1 MYQKIKAYIPLFL
14 CEFYWNITYIIY
26 RFGVIEWP
34 LKKDKKVLIFILL
47 CDFCFALGYLL
58 RTRKTCYDNKRE
70 FQTSQQYLEKIL
82 FMCNFIGILAAIPNS
97 IRYTGNWYPRLLVN
111 IHNAGDTY
119 LNMVSQISTKTSI
132 NFIAFFDIFVFL
144 IPPLTMFTWDIL
156 NKKLRITGVIL
167 SVYYLIIYC
176 SSGRNMPS
184 VLFMISIIITYF
196 VYVCSNW
203 KISKRTLLRNTI
215 IVLGTI
221 ALGIGMFQLNLSSR
235 TYYDKNVENELQA
248 KGEEKISDSLIYDD
262 LQNTETSN
270 NLTDFEEKEGELQK
284 SDSISDDDQEKTKD
298 EEKISDSL
306 IYDDLQ
312 NTETSNNL
320 TDFEEKEGE
329 LQKSDSISD
338 DDQEKTDEEIYLKY
352 KDLVIL
358 QEQAEKCEEVSQ
370 IFPMYANPY
379 TKAYVNI
386 NDFTY
391 KHIPDSLKFIYV
403 MGDQYLCGNY
413 HVLSVGLRM
422 DFKWTYGIGF
432 SEFLMDYLQR
442 FTGIDVKGRSYG
454 SRAMALTEPSIV
466 STYGWSTAY
475 VQMAGDV
482 GFIGVILLF
491 GALGYI
497 CSFVWNDAIQYNN
510 IYAVP
515 FIIQMAVLL
524 LAIPINCITFNSGGY
539 FVNFWGTFF
548 LWIFA
553 KKKERKKERKKDKC
567 ARNR

>member
-1 MYQKIKAYIPLFL
+1 MYKKIKTYIPLIL
-14 CEFYWNITYIIY
+14 CELYWNMTYIIY
-26 RFGVIEWP
+26 RFGAIEWP

-248 KGEEKISDSLIYDD
+248 
-262 LQNTETSN
+262 
-270 NLTDFEEKEGELQK
+270 
-284 SDSISDDDQEKTKD
+284 KD

-539 FVNFWGTFF
+539 FVTFWGTFF

-553 KKKERKKERKKDKC
+553 KKKERKKDKC
-567 ARNR
+567 VRNR